1 MTVFN
6 QRLMLDTNNT
16 FQLISKCWDKCDVN
30 NWNFH
35 DTNLWPLIMRTMIL
49 QEDSPSS
56 AKIPKLKPAKASNH
70 FDEELIQKSIE
81 NLSKIN
87 DADVVFF
94 ERIQDYTV
102 KIDNLHY
109 NKDIDPYFEE
119 ISKSYKAA
127 KLQVGPLDS
136 KVETYYDYCIFD
148 RSSFK
153 RRFFQ
158 ITEKQFFDE
167 IAKFIEV
174 VCQEISEKLSYFI
187 NKLYLESYIVEFY
200 ANNYLMRCLFK
211 HISPRAIF
219 LSCYYDPIQFGL
231 INNCHLNNIISVEL
245 QHGSQ
250 GINPM
255 YQGWKKIPKNGYPLL
270 PNYFWCWNKIF
281 VQKIMEGR
289 GKSARKHLPIE
300 GGNLWLNKEIS
311 LEKHIQVTYSASIR
325 KQLDSSNIII
335 LIGLQ
340 WNSDDKS
347 SFEGCIPE
355 WLENEISN
363 SKSLKWL
370 VRLHP
375 AQYPH
380 KENFRKYLQK
390 KKINI
395 LDFEQSTN
403 LPLYEAIKHSTH
415 FISCWSSSSYE
426 AAALG
431 KCSAVVDKRGK
442 KTFSKFIDEGL
453 IHFLR
458 NKNDLKKF
466 LENSPTK
473 KFPKKLYVNP
483 QTRQKNIEQILQNK
497 MVLQASL

>member
-1 MTVFN
+1 MAVFN

-231 INNCHLNNIISVEL
+231 INNCHINNIISVEL

-255 YQGWKKIPKNGYPLL
+255 YQGWKKIPKNGYSLL
-270 PNYFWCWNKIF
+270 PNYFW
-281 VQKIMEGR
+281 
-289 GKSARKHLPIE
+289 
-300 GGNLWLNKEIS
+300 S
-311 LEKHIQVTYSASIR
+311 LEQNICSKNNGGTR
-325 KQLDSSNIII
+325 KI
-335 LIGLQ
+335 
-340 WNSDDKS
+340 
-347 SFEGCIPE
+347 C
-355 WLENEISN
+355 
-363 SKSLKWL
+363 
-370 VRLHP
+370 
-375 AQYPH
+375 
-380 KENFRKYLQK
+380 
-390 KKINI
+390 
-395 LDFEQSTN
+395 T
-403 LPLYEAIKHSTH
+403 
-415 FISCWSSSSYE
+415 
-426 AAALG
+426 
-431 KCSAVVDKRGK
+431 
-442 KTFSKFIDEGL
+442 KTPP
-453 IHFLR
+453 
-458 NKNDLKKF
+458 N
-466 LENSPTK
+466 
-473 KFPKKLYVNP
+473 
-483 QTRQKNIEQILQNK
+483 
-497 MVLQASL
+497 